1 MHFQEGM
8 TARTLTFTSLLPVL
22 LAGCVATTTQ
32 TRTWSEQGEGEQWAR
47 YGRVETIR
55 ETVHRTEGN
64 PAGGAMAGAVIG
76 GLLGTAM
83 SGGRPE
89 GTFAGAVG
97 GAVVGASASQGAA
110 ENRTYELFV
119 RFQDG
124 ALERFVYAGAPPF
137 GVGESVA
144 QTPRGLERW

>member
-1 MHFQEGM
+1 M
-8 TARTLTFTSLLPVL
+8 TARTLRFALLIPVL
-22 LAGCVATTTQ
+22 LAGCVVASSE
-32 TRTWSEQGEGEQWAR
+32 TRTWSADSGGEWAR
-47 YGRVETIR
+47 YGQVETIR
-55 ETVHRTEGN
+55 ETVNRTEGN

-97 GAVVGASASQGAA
+97 GAMVGASASQGAA

-137 GVGESVA
+137 QVGEWVA
-144 QTPRGLERW
+144 QTPRGLQRY